1 MENELFCYRLLLY
14 YITTC
19 RENEAPLSRQ
29 NLPESSIGENVM
41 EQDEFEIIPLEL
53 DPAENFEQA
62 LFQKI
67 ILHEKET
74 ATTYRVSL
82 LGRTKETLEM
92 TLSMFSRG
100 DGQDSG
106 PFIRV
111 VAGVPFD
118 GWTTKIPIAIANVN
132 VPSDK
137 DPWVESYS
145 GRGATVGDLFADL
158 KPGNPKD
165 LNPLFPIEVGKIL
178 HVFLGPTERAT
189 LEEIYRALEWEKCA
203 PWVKQTF
210 QTDKT
215 RLATETLSKISWSF
229 VKEFTQNFGRPPFF
243 GRANSVEIET
253 RKPLEIELF
262 QQKFLLFNKY
272 PLTNGRNLRLQGV
285 LSPNEPE
292 EQLLFELSG
301 EPSKSSPN
309 GPTYFCVTPGKDPI
323 FKLSLKQ
330 ICQSL
335 SLAEFS
341 ERAELCQTR
350 DTGFEQL
357 VFAERAIVGD
367 NSRKLGTK
375 DLFLLSGILSK
386 TTECTFLKERFIDSR
401 GKIHDL
407 VTANLLKISQNSQGN
422 VIRKKEKVVLSDNGN
437 LLTGRYIIGGIDALR
452 EAAIKKTLGLR
463 PFGLGER

>member
-1 MENELFCYRLLLY
+1 MERKD
-14 YITTC
+14 
-19 RENEAPLSRQ
+19 S
-29 NLPESSIGENVM
+29 
-41 EQDEFEIIPLEL
+41 EIISLRL
-53 DPAENFEQA
+53 DPSENFEQA

-74 ATTYRVSL
+74 VPTYRVSL
-82 LGRTKETLEM
+82 LGRPKETLEM

-100 DGQDSG
+100 AGQDSG

-111 VAGVPFD
+111 VAGVHFE
-118 GWTTKIPIAIANVN
+118 GWTTKIPIANIH
-132 VPSDK
+132 VPLDK
-137 DPWVESYS
+137 EPWVESYS
-145 GRGATVGDLFADL
+145 GIGATVGDLFADL
-158 KPGNPKD
+158 RPGNPKD
-165 LNPLFPIEVGKIL
+165 LDPLFPIEVGKIL
-178 HVFLGPTERAT
+178 HVFLGPTERTT
-189 LEEIYRALEWEKCA
+189 LEEIYGALEWEKCA
-203 PWVKQTF
+203 PWVKETF
-210 QTDKT
+210 QKDKT
-215 RLATETLSKISWSF
+215 RLDAETLSKISWSF

-243 GRANSVEIET
+243 CRENSIELDT

-262 QQKFLLFNKY
+262 QQKFLLFDKY
-272 PLTNGRNLRLQGV
+272 PLTTGRNLRLQGA
-285 LSPNEPE
+285 LFPNNQD

-301 EPSKSSPN
+301 EPSRSSPN
-309 GPTYFCVTPGKDPI
+309 STAYFCITPGKDPI
-323 FKLSLKQ
+323 FKISLKQ

-341 ERAELCQTR
+341 ERAELCQAG

-357 VFAERAIVGD
+357 VFAERVIVGD